1 MCSNAMIIHESDVR
15 SKYAQGELPLK
26 LEDVREPMDLEKL
39 GGQPQ
44 VLAAK
49 QDELPLFPGDIVQ
62 YTWQGG
68 GGYGDP
74 LARVPAA
81 VAADVASGYISG
93 RRALDVYGVVSG
105 EDPAKT
111 EQRRERM
118 RQQRL
123 ANADLPSQGSD
134 TGRKSGVALSRFGA
148 GLVLA
153 HTEKEELQFECECG
167 HVFCSARDNWK
178 DHAAC
183 HSLEEA
189 ELPAG
194 IRLHET
200 MELVGYLCPA
210 CGRRHSLDVK
220 ERAVAPLH
228 DLKITRWVSPQKTLD
243 RYLGSE

>member
-1 MCSNAMIIHESDVR
+1 MR
-15 SKYAQGELPLK
+15 RGELPLI
-26 LEDVREPMDLEKL
+26 LEDVLAPMDLDEL

-74 LARVPAA
+74 LQRAPEA
-81 VAADVASGYISG
+81 VAADVAAGYISA

-105 EDPAKT
+105 EDPEKT
-111 EQRRERM
+111 EQHRENMRR
-118 RQQRL
+118 QRL
-123 ANADLPSQGSD
+123 ANAEPPSLDAVGGRE
-134 TGRKSGVALSRFGA
+134 TGTALSRFGA

-167 HVFCSARDNWK
+167 HVFCSASDNWK
-178 DHAAC
+178 DHAAR
-183 HSLEEA
+183 HSLEVD

-210 CGRRHSLDVK
+210 CGRQHSLDVK
-220 ERAVAPLH
+220 ERVVAALH
-228 DLKITRWVSPQKTLD
+228 DLKITRWVPREKHT
-243 RYLGSE
+243 